1 MSILNE
7 LAKGYQQLKDEE
19 EKEAEKKAGKVNTEQ
34 EGQEEG
40 EEESSLREQVELLSQ
55 AVLELHEKVNANQE
69 KEDGEK
75 EKGGA
80 E

>member
-19 EKEAEKKAGKVNTEQ
+19 EKEAEKKAGEENTDQ
-34 EGQEEG
+34 EGQEED
-40 EEESSLREQVELLSQ
+40 EEEPSLREQVELLSQ
-55 AVLELHEKVNANQE
+55 AVLELHEKVNADQD
-69 KEDGEK
+69 KEE

>member
-7 LAKGYQQLKDEE
+7 LAKGYKQLKDEE
-19 EKEAEKKAGKVNTEQ
+19 EQTKEAEQKAGKENTGQ
-34 EGQEEG
+34 EGQEED
-40 EEESSLREQVELLSQ
+40 EEPSLREQVELLSQ
-55 AVLELHEKVNANQE
+55 AVLELHEKVNADQE
-69 KEDGEK
+69 KEEEE